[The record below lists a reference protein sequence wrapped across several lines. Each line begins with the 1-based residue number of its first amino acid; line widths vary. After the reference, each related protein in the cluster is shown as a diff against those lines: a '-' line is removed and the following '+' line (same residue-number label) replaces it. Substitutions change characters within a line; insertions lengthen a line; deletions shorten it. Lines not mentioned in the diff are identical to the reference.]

1 MHEAGM
7 AIEQVLASLV
17 RAPLEPGAPADLLVL
32 GDSALGDLG
41 AFDDIR
47 LVVKG
52 GAAVAGADH

>member
-1 MHEAGM
+1 M

-41 AFDDIR
+41 ALDDIR

-52 GAAVAGADH
+52 GAVVAGTDH